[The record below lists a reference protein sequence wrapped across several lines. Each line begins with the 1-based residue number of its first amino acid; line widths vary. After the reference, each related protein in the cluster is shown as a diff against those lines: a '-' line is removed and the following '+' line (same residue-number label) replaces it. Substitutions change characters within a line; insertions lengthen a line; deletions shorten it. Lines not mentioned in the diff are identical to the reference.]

1 MEAQKMRETELIF
14 IPFPAIGHLVPAVE
28 SAKLLIKR
36 DHRLSIT
43 VLIMNMPMDKGVA
56 NYTQSLQR
64 DATDGMKVVELPLD
78 DSIFKLV
85 WESNASFLS
94 AFINSQTA
102 HVRDIVADILTRSDS
117 TRLAGIVIDFLNTA
131 LIDVANEFGV
141 PTYVF
146 YVSSAAFLGLTF
158 YLQSLTDDHGQDIT
172 EYQDTEAS
180 LSVPCFLNPVPAK
193 FLPSVGLDKEGFA
206 STIVSIA
213 RRLRQTKGIILNT
226 VLELET
232 HAVMT
237 LADGKTPPVYSVG
250 PVLNIPGGQGTT
262 DNQNSDNPVITWLD
276 DQPPS
281 SVVFLCFGSL
291 GSFDVDQ
298 VKEIAQ
304 ALEHSGH
311 RFLWSLRRPP
321 AQEERELAGEYDNPQ
336 EVLPE
341 GFLERTAGIGKV
353 VGWAPQVAVLSH
365 SAVGGFVSHCGW
377 NSILESLWYGVPM
390 ATWPMFGDQQILAF
404 EMVKEL
410 ELAVDIKMDFKKDF
424 YTTNSAGTA
433 VTVKEIESG
442 IRCLMDGGS
451 EIRKKVKEM
460 KEKTRMALVEGGSS
474 YTSVGRLI
482 EDIMNNS
489 PE

>member
-1 MEAQKMRETELIF
+1 MRETELLF
-14 IPFPAIGHLVPAVE
+14 IPFPAVAHLIPVVE

-43 VLIMNMPMDKGVA
+43 VLIMKLPMDTGVA

-64 DATDGMKVVELPLD
+64 DATDRMKFVELPQD

-85 WESNASFLS
+85 CESPAAFLS
-94 AFINSQTA
+94 AFITSQKA
-102 HVRDIVADILTRSDS
+102 HVRDVVADTVTRSDS
-117 TRLAGIVIDFLNTA
+117 TRLAGIVIDMLNTA
-131 LIDVANEFGV
+131 MIDVANEFGV

-146 YVSSAAFLGLTF
+146 YISSAAFLGLTF
-158 YLQSLTDDHGQDIT
+158 YLQSLSDDHGQDIT
-172 EYQDTEAS
+172 EYKDTEAN

-193 FLPSVGLDKEGFA
+193 FLPSVVLDKEGGA
-206 STIVSIA
+206 STILSIA
-213 RRLRQTKGIILNT
+213 RRLRETKGIILNT
-226 VLELET
+226 LLELET

-237 LADGKTPPVYSVG
+237 LSDGKTPPVYSVG
-250 PVLNIPGGQGTT
+250 PVLNITGEEGAT

-291 GSFDVDQ
+291 GSFDADQ
-298 VKEIAQ
+298 VKEIAR
-304 ALEHSGH
+304 ALERSGH

-321 AQEERELAGEYDNPQ
+321 PPEKRELAGEYENPE

-341 GFLERTAGIGKV
+341 GFLERTEGIGKV
-353 VGWAPQVAVLSH
+353 VGWAPQAAVLSH

-390 ATWPMFGDQQILAF
+390 ATWPMFGDQQVLAF

-410 ELAVDIKMDFKKDF
+410 ELAVDIKMDFRKDF
-424 YTTNSAGTA
+424 LTTNSTVIA
-433 VTVKEIESG
+433 VTAEEIESG

-451 EIRKKVKEM
+451 EVRKKVKEM
-460 KEKTRMALVEGGSS
+460 KEKTRMASEEGGSS
-474 YTSVGRLI
+474 YTAVGRLI
-482 EDIMNNS
+482 EDIMNNP